1 MNKTAIKIALAFCI
15 LIVSQCKLIRYK
27 DNAINI
33 QISDAS
39 AYPYASAM
47 GKGLGVVFGITLKN
61 NKSKPFTIDS
71 LSVNGIYL
79 PFTTKNQD
87 SLILLEAVHYKNM
100 PEPTVD
106 SDGNMHTD
114 DLNDPILM
122 QQIYNPAYLVVKQKG
137 QHKKVKIE
145 KIIIKNSDQ
154 K

>member
-1 MNKTAIKIALAFCI
+1 MNKATIKIACIFFI
-15 LIVSQCKLIRYK
+15 LIFSQCNLIRYK

-61 NKSKPFTIDS
+61 INSKPFTIDS
-71 LSVNGIYL
+71 FYVNGISL
-79 PFTTKNQD
+79 PFTSKNLD
-87 SLILLEAVHYKNM
+87 SIILLEAVHYKNM

-114 DLNDPILM
+114 DLIDSILM
-122 QQIYNPAYLVVKQKG
+122 QQKYDPAYLVVKQKG
-137 QHKKVKIE
+137 HYKKVKIE
-145 KIIIKNSDQ
+145 SFKIKNSEQ
-154 K
+154 